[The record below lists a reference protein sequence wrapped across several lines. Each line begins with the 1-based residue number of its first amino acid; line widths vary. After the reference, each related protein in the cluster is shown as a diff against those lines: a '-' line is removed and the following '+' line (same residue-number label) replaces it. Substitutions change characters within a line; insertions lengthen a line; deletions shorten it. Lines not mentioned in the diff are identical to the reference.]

1 MLMGIASAT
10 EALLCSGRHN
20 NQDQH
25 YQVGTEYIC
34 TTRVAW
40 EVHLLGLEGVQAR
53 GGLVAE
59 EQPRAAQQLH
69 ADTQALAFPAFQVF
83 TRFIRV

>member
-1 MLMGIASAT
+1 MLLGIASAT
-10 EALLCSGRHN
+10 KALFVNH
-20 NQDQH
+20 
-25 YQVGTEYIC
+25 VGTEYIC

-40 EVHLLGLEGVQAR
+40 EAHLLGLEGVQAR

-69 ADTQALAFPAFQVF
+69 ADTQALALPAFQVF
-83 TRFIRV
+83 THCLRV